1 VIISHKILQFKYLLI
16 LFVLVRLSQSVAYSQ
31 LSTEQENRIKQY
43 KELIS
48 NYEKENNL
56 RLAGYYQYKIG
67 TVYLDNGDYR
77 NTINEFKKAAEY
89 YDKAG
94 SYNNKKKIYS
104 NIAFLYAELG
114 QFKNAKKYYAKSLE
128 ISRLLQNRY
137 DISANLMD
145 VATIEITTKDYTN
158 AQAHL
163 EEALQI
169 ANTLSDANLLKAC
182 YRLLSQLYKAY
193 GNKKKSDEYHDKF
206 LIYKKQVDEQK
217 NKEIVAQK
225 DETINK
231 VTKEKEVLIEEKEL
245 QSLRFR
251 ALELEKKLKEDSL
264 ARAIKARE
272 DSLARVEEE
281 KKQMARL
288 NELLQKE
295 AEFQKTKIK
304 NQELEARQKDL
315 FIYGIA
321 AGSFLLFLVVI
332 GAMIAIIKIRKANK
346 QLEQQKIEI
355 EIKSEQIKT
364 KNEELEAA
372 MEKIQYQNKNIM
384 QSINYAQRIQEA
396 MMPKQETM
404 QVLFKES
411 FIFFKPRDIVSGDFY
426 WFKEIV
432 PKEKGVEKVGA
443 QLDSSA
449 DIDHEKYVV
458 AAVDCTG
465 HGVPGA
471 FMSML
476 GFNLLNDI
484 VGRGIIEPNEILSS
498 LHLGIR
504 TSLNQE
510 ATQNRDGMDMA
521 LCVID
526 PKEKTLEYAGAQNPL
541 IYIQDGKLYRVRG
554 NKYPVGGFQVEN
566 HEYTKH
572 IINVDKP
579 TTFYIFSDGFHD
591 QFGGPAGRKFMTKNF
606 RNLLYEIYNMPMA
619 EQKNILD
626 LVIKEWMGDHEQTDD
641 ILVIGFRLDF
651 SENSKNNLPHGKV
664 VNTTLEKEKTK
675 NVES

>member
-1 VIISHKILQFKYLLI
+1 MIISQKILHIKYLSVLFILI
-16 LFVLVRLSQSVAYSQ
+16 LFNSSVAKAQ
-31 LSTEQENRIKQY
+31 LSAEQQNQINQY
-43 KELIS
+43 KELIAG
-48 NYEKENNL
+48 YEKNNDL

-67 TVYLDNGDYR
+67 TVYLNSGDYR
-77 NTINEFKKAAEY
+77 KTIAEFKTAAEY
-89 YDKAG
+89 YEKAG

-114 QFKNAKKYYAKSLE
+114 QFKNAKKYYSKSLE

-145 VATIEITTKDYTN
+145 VATIEITSKDYTN
-158 AQAHL
+158 AQSHL

-169 ANTLSDANLLKAC
+169 ANALSDANLLKTC

-193 GNKKKSDEYHDKF
+193 GNNKKSEEYHDKF

-217 NKEIVAQK
+217 TKEIVEQK

-231 VTKEKEVLIEEKEL
+231 VTKEKEVLVEEKEL
-245 QSLRFR
+245 QSLKFK
-251 ALELEKKLKEDSL
+251 ALELEKKIKEDSL
-264 ARAIKARE
+264 ARAIQARE
-272 DSLARVEEE
+272 DSLTRVEKE
-281 KKQMARL
+281 KAQMAKL
-288 NELLQKE
+288 NELLEQE
-295 AEFQKTKIK
+295 AEFQKQRILT
-304 NQELEARQKDL
+304 QELEARQKD
-315 FIYGIA
+315 FIIYGVS
-321 AGSFLLFLVVI
+321 AGATLLALLI
-332 GAMIAIIKIRKANK
+332 IIAIVAVIKIRKSNK
-346 QLEQQKIEI
+346 LLEQQKIEI
-355 EIKSEQIKT
+355 EIKNEQVKS
-364 KNEELEAA
+364 KNEELEQA
-372 MEKIQYQNKNIM
+372 MEKIQSQNKNIM

-404 QVLFKES
+404 QILFKDS

-426 WFKEIV
+426 WFKEVV
-432 PKEKGVEKVGA
+432 PKEKGVENIGA
-443 QLDSSA
+443 QLASSA
-449 DIDHEKYVV
+449 DIEHEKYVV

-484 VGRGIIEPNEILSS
+484 VGRGVIEPNEILSN
-498 LHLGIR
+498 LHQGIR

-541 IYIQDGKLYRVRG
+541 IYIQDGKLYRIRG

-566 HEYTKH
+566 HVYSKH
-572 IINVDKP
+572 LIKLDKP
-579 TTFYIFSDGFHD
+579 ATFYIFSDGFHD
-591 QFGGPAGRKFMTKNF
+591 QFGGPSGRKFMTKNF
-606 RNLLYEIYNMPMA
+606 RDLLYEIYNMPMS

-651 SENSKNNLPHGKV
+651 SENNKNNLPHAKV
-664 VNTTLEKEKTK
+664 VNKALEKEKTK
-675 NVES
+675 NLET